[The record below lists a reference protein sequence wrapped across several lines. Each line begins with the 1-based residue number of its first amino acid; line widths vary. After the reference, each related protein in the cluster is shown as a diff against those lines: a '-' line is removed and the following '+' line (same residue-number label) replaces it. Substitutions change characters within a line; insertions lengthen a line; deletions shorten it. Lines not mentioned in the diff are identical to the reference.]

1 MKPVSW
7 VVAVAMVYP
16 LVGVRSVSADLGQQ
30 IATQGNDRGATACQA
45 CHGPDGMGNAA
56 AGFPRLAGLNSEY
69 LNRQLQDYQSGARSN
84 PVMQPIASALD
95 QTEKAAVS
103 TYYAEQDA
111 IPAPLIGRADRIP
124 QSLGERLATRGA
136 WERGIPEC
144 MSCHGPGG
152 AGVGAVFPR
161 LAGQHASYIVQQ
173 LTAWKQGTR
182 TNDPNQLM
190 GPVAEKL
197 TEDES
202 AAVGDYFSRLGTPN
216 GTIK

>member
-1 MKPVSW
+1 MKPASM
-7 VVAVAMVYP
+7 VVAVAILST
-16 LVGVRSVSADLGQQ
+16 LVGVRPVSADLGQQ
-30 IATQGNDRGATACQA
+30 MATQGNNRGATACQA

-56 AGFPRLAGLNSEY
+56 AGFPQLAGLNAEY
-69 LNRQLQDYQSGARSN
+69 LTRQLRDYQSGARAN
-84 PVMQPIASALD
+84 PIMQPIASALD
-95 QTEKAAVS
+95 PSEKTAVS

-111 IPAPLIGRADRIP
+111 SPAPLIGRADRAP

-136 WERGIPEC
+136 WDRDIPEC
-144 MSCHGPGG
+144 VSCHGPGG

-190 GPVAEKL
+190 RPVAEKL
-197 TEDES
+197 TDEES
-202 AAVGDYFSRLGTPN
+202 AAVADYFARLVTPDA
-216 GTIK
+216 TK